1 MESPGQRTE
10 EQEQQIRCRI
20 VQVLKETR
28 ISKIRIERKIERVT
42 KFINWYI
49 LTKANNPQIL
59 TREDQEK
66 HIEFISER
74 NNLRLEWEDKI
85 GDIEYLEGD
94 SEYLEEKAL
103 LSEIG
108 GTWD

>member
-1 MESPGQRTE
+1 M
-10 EQEQQIRCRI
+10 
-20 VQVLKETR
+20 LKETR

-59 TREDQEK
+59 TREAQEK

-94 SEYLEEKAL
+94 SEYLEGKAL
-103 LSEIG
+103 LSEIEG
-108 GTWD
+108 AWD